1 MQWIDTRE
9 QMPDKEA
16 RVILYTPYEIFGNDH
31 TCIGDCE
38 AITSCTTRKG
48 GSSVPVFTHW
58 MPLPV
63 MPD

>member
-1 MQWIDTRE
+1 MQWIKADE
-9 QMPDKEA
+9 MMPDQKM
-16 RVILYTPYEIFGNDH
+16 RVLLYTPYKIFGNDH

-38 AITSCTTRKG
+38 AIAACKTRKG
-48 GSSVPVFTHW
+48 RNRVPVFTHW